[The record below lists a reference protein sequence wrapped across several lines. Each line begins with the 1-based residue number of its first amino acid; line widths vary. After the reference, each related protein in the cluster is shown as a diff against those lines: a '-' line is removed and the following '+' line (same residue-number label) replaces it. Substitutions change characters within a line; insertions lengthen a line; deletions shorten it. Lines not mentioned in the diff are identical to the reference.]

1 MKAIIGTKLGMTQV
15 VNEAGH
21 LVPVTLVEAGPCTVT
36 QIKNIEKDGY
46 SAIQLGYGE
55 SKKLNKAQTGHLKQA
70 ASSSKKLREFRTED
84 VPAAAELEV
93 GAKIT
98 VENFEEGDVVK
109 VTAISKGKGF
119 AGTIKRHNF
128 SRGPET
134 HGSHNTRG
142 PGSIG
147 SMYPQKVFK
156 GKKMAGH
163 MGAEQVTTRGLKV
176 AYLDADSNIIGIK
189 GAVPGPNKGIV
200 YIVGG
205 AK

>member
-1 MKAIIGTKLGMTQV
+1 MKTIIGKKLGMTQI
-15 VNEAGH
+15 VNNDGRM
-21 LVPVTLVEAGPCTVT
+21 VPVTLVEAKPCTVT
-36 QIKNIEKDGY
+36 QIKTIEKDGY
-46 SAIQLGYGE
+46 SAVQLGYGE
-55 SKKLNKAQTGHLKQA
+55 SKKLNKAQIGHLKQA
-70 ASSSKKLREFRTED
+70 ASSSKKLKEFRTEAD
-84 VPAAAELEV
+84 SELEI
-93 GAKIT
+93 GSEISI
-98 VENFEEGDVVK
+98 ESFEEGDVVK

-128 SRGPET
+128 SRGPES
-134 HGSHNTRG
+134 HGSHNIRG

-163 MGAEQVTTRGLKV
+163 MGAEKVTTRGLKV
-176 AYLDADSNIIGIK
+176 AYLDAASNIIGIK

>member
-1 MKAIIGTKLGMTQV
+1 MKTIIGKKLGMTQV
-15 VNEAGH
+15 VNNDGQM
-21 LVPVTLVEAGPCTVT
+21 VPVTLVEAAPCTVT
-36 QIKNIEKDGY
+36 QIKTIEKDGY
-46 SAIQLGYGE
+46 SAVQLGYGE
-55 SKKLNKAQTGHLKQA
+55 SKKLNKAQTGHLKKA
-70 ASSSKKLREFRTED
+70 ASSSKKLKEFRTEKD
-84 VPAAAELEV
+84 SELEIGSKV
-93 GAKIT
+93 SL
-98 VENFEEGDVVK
+98 ENFEEGDVVK

-128 SRGPET
+128 SRGPES
-134 HGSHNTRG
+134 HGSHNIRG

-163 MGAEQVTTRGLKV
+163 MGAEKVTTRGLKV
-176 AYLDADSNIIGIK
+176 AYLDVASNIIGIK

-200 YIVGG
+200 YITGG